1 MITKTP
7 NPRSNSVRSGTLAFA
22 GILVLAVI
30 AFLLNFRLF
39 FTSGPSMA
47 PTYTDG
53 TVLLSVRL
61 YSGPKPGEVVFLR
74 HEDYYCMKRVAFV
87 AGEDVSQAGY
97 ESYWGSNIIP
107 EGYVFV
113 LGDNTTESFDSR
125 DPAFGLVAVSDIW
138 GKALDQRQKGAG
150 T

>member
-22 GILVLAVI
+22 AILVLAAI

-39 FTSGPSMA
+39 VTSGPSME

-61 YSGPKPGEVVFLR
+61 YSDPKPGEVVFLW
-74 HEDYYCMKRVAFV
+74 HEDFYCLKRVAFV

-97 ESYWGSNIIP
+97 EGYWGSNIIP

-113 LGDNTTESFDSR
+113 LGDNTAESFDSR
-125 DPAFGLVAVSDIW
+125 DPKFGLVAVSDIW
-138 GKALDQRQKGAG
+138 GTALAQRQKGAG